1 MRENLRVVGISVIGY
16 RQECLWA
23 VFRGVFCVPGVIAK
37 ICTPHPGRMGQ
48 LAKICTGERHP
59 AAEIAKICAP
69 PKSYYP
75 RMAAANFTGR
85 CTRCVY
91 QYKRTA
97 ARVLWLGMLGS
108 CSG

>member
-23 VFRGVFCVPGVIAK
+23 VFRGGFYVPGVIAK
-37 ICTPHPGRMGQ
+37 ICTPHPGRMAN
-48 LAKICTGERHP
+48 LRKYALENHP

-75 RMAAANFTGR
+75 CMAAANFTGR

>member
-23 VFRGVFCVPGVIAK
+23 VFRGVFCLPGVIAK

-75 RMAAANFTGR
+75 SIPVW
-85 CTRCVY
+85 VY
-91 QYKRTA
+91 PPSA
-97 ARVLWLGMLGS
+97 EWRVQPPHL
-108 CSG
+108 